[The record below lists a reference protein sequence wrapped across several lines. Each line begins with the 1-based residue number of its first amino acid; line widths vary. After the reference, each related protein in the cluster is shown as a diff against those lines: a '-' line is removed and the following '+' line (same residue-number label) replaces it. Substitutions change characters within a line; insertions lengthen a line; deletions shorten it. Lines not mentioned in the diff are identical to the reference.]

1 VSAVSAYAETLASP
15 VVRRSPL
22 IGRLMLAAA
31 GVVLVAAAA
40 QVSIPL
46 PFTPVPITGQTFA
59 VLLVGSTLGAPLACV
74 SLSCY
79 LLLGALGAP
88 VYAER
93 ESGLD
98 VLSGPTGGY
107 LIGFALAALIAG
119 RLAEWRWD
127 RRFST
132 ATAAML
138 AGIVVIYAAGLTW
151 LAIDLNTDL
160 ERTLE
165 LGLYPFVVGDL
176 LKLYLAALLLPIAW
190 RIRDR
195 YDPPGSRRSREN
207 LDRSEL

>member
-1 VSAVSAYAETLASP
+1 
-15 VVRRSPL
+15 
-22 IGRLMLAAA
+22 
-31 GVVLVAAAA
+31 
-40 QVSIPL
+40 
-46 PFTPVPITGQTFA
+46 
-59 VLLVGSTLGAPLACV
+59 VLLVGSALGAPLAGA
-74 SLSCY
+74 SLGSY
-79 LLLGALGAP
+79 LLLGMLGAP

-93 ESGLD
+93 QSGLD

-107 LIGFALAALIAG
+107 LVGFAVAALIAG

-138 AGIVVIYAAGLTW
+138 AGTVAIYASGLSW
-151 LAIDLNTDL
+151 LAVDLNTDL

-176 LKLYLAALLLPIAW
+176 LKLYLAALFLPMAW

-195 YDPPGSRRSREN
+195 YDPPPDYRTGRKNVGHPRH
-207 LDRSEL
+207 

>member
-1 VSAVSAYAETLASP
+1 
-15 VVRRSPL
+15 
-22 IGRLMLAAA
+22 
-31 GVVLVAAAA
+31 
-40 QVSIPL
+40 L

-59 VLLVGSTLGAPLACV
+59 VLLVGSALGAPLAGA
-74 SLSCY
+74 SLSMY
-79 LLLGALGAP
+79 LLLGMLGAP
-88 VYAER
+88 VYAEQ

-107 LIGFALAALIAG
+107 LVGFALAALITG

-138 AGIVVIYAAGLTW
+138 AGTVVIYVAGLSW
-151 LAIDLNTDL
+151 LAIDLSTDL

-176 LKLYLAALLLPIAW
+176 LKLYLAAVLLPIGW

-195 YDPPGSRRSREN
+195 YDPPGSRGGRKDSSRPE
-207 LDRSEL
+207 R